1 MRKFN
6 ANSIVA
12 LFAIV
17 FILLGLGGT
26 CIKRLGFASLELVSA
41 LGQGDTAAVL
51 EYRSAVD
58 DITGKGL
65 SYHAMLMDIDSARN
79 NLLGTRVIV
88 KDDSTVIKAVSGKL
102 MEQVERVDDED
113 IDDAVARI
121 RELQAVAEEHGAGFL
136 YCAAPRKELYEET
149 PGNATN
155 AFKDNYERFVMA
167 LRSAGIPLLDCS
179 LVLEEPPLRPED
191 AFFITDHHWKP
202 TVGFAVAGSICE
214 RLASLYGFSY
224 DERLTDLSNYTV
236 TTYPNWFLGSLGKKV
251 GTYFTWQGAD
261 DFDLIT
267 PDFETAFIEEQ
278 PMKGEVRRGAFEDTV
293 LDMANMEKDHYGL
306 IPYATYCG
314 GDYRLQIFTNLQK
327 PDGKKILLVRDSY
340 ASVVAPFLALQASEL
355 HICDVRDY
363 EYFVGDKLDLGA
375 YISQIEP
382 DYVIVLYSGVS
393 GKDTAHGKYDFF

>member
-65 SYHAMLMDIDSARN
+65 SYHKMLMDIDSARN

-113 IDDAVARI
+113 IEDAVARI
-121 RELQAVAEEHGAGFL
+121 RELQAVAEAHGAGFL
-136 YCAAPRKELYEET
+136 YCAAPKKELYEEA
-149 PGNATN
+149 PGNAVN

-191 AFFITDHHWKP
+191 AFFVTDHHWKP
-202 TVGFAVAGSICE
+202 TVGFDVAGSICE

-236 TTYPNWFLGSLGKKV
+236 TTYPNWFLGSLGKKT

-278 PMKGEVRRGAFEDTV
+278 PLKGEVLQGPFEKTV
-293 LDMANMEKDHYGL
+293 LDMSNMEKDHYGL

-314 GDYRLQIFTNLQK
+314 GDFRLQIFTNTLN

-340 ASVVAPFLALQASEL
+340 ASVVAPFLALQAGEL
-355 HICDVRDY
+355 HICDVRDF
-363 EYFVGDKLDLGA
+363 EYFYGDKLDIGA
-375 YISQIEP
+375 YIAQIEP